1 MSELQSQFLDFLQM
15 TAAYAPFSLFKE
27 LLAFQ
32 KCHVILSFVIKRSLQ
47 ECVERR
53 KIFSAWKNVND
64 FIHFKLCCILYFNSF
79 FIRFK
84 SIFDLIW
91 PERDMRT
98 FFCLLHRII
107 LLIFLSPAVHNFYGK
122 SSGKVGYWDAIASS
136 KWDFVC
142 CVAVGPASPRGFS
155 PLRSWLHDDLLFIFC
170 VAKGAFL
177 KSGFP
182 SWWLRICFRSLSPLL
197 LLGKKD
203 GE

>member
-1 MSELQSQFLDFLQM
+1 MLRGEKSLALGRMSTISYILNSVAYFILIPFLLDLK
-15 TAAYAPFSLFKE
+15 L
-27 LLAFQ
+27 
-32 KCHVILSFVIKRSLQ
+32 ILTWI
-47 ECVERR
+47 
-53 KIFSAWKNVND
+53 
-64 FIHFKLCCILYFNSF
+64 
-79 FIRFK
+79 
-84 SIFDLIW
+84 DLK
-91 PERDMRT
+91 DMRT
-98 FFCLLHRII
+98 FFCLHHRII
-107 LLIFLSPAVHNFYGK
+107 LLIFLPPAVHNFYGK

-142 CVAVGPASPRGFS
+142 CVAVGPAASPRGFS